1 MSESERRCVTHHFA
15 CDCREELMAKTKAEA
30 EKWEKLHD
38 QDTEHLVA
46 LQKHDNYGPT
56 ETLNQTAVRLSRE
69 LAEARKQRDA
79 LAEALELSMGIL
91 AGLIDLNEDLYDLV
105 VTATNKETGEEN
117 KMSVR
122 KALENSIAILTA
134 VKGGGA

>member
-1 MSESERRCVTHHFA
+1 MSDTPRTDKVASFEGSW
-15 CDCREELMAKTKAEA
+15 DTKAFRMTGFA
-30 EKWEKLHD
+30 ENLE
-38 QDTEHLVA
+38 
-46 LQKHDNYGPT
+46 
-56 ETLNQTAVRLSRE
+56 RE
-69 LAEARKQRDA
+69 LAELRELFSKSLKERESTEKEVNAMLERVIAAEKQRDA
-79 LAEALELSMGIL
+79 LADALELSMGIL

-134 VKGGGA
+134 VKGGDK